1 MIRSFIRTLLR
12 TRPCA
17 EWLSGYGTKGT
28 NSIVATKGYER
39 NDSEEMETGG
49 KRTVQV
55 NVKMSTEDFSTLQ
68 RAANA
73 LWPDAILSN
82 SGIILGLAKLA
93 AKDILKEEA
102 RQTSPVGKPRR
113 THAPPTRPSLVT
125 SGPARPPHSLARGPR
140 PNPNPK
146 PNPNPGSCVVGGVAK
161 SPQCVIPRQRR
172 MAWSERGE
180 TRARTRDTRNCPARS
195 GNFGKDVLVLAIAY
209 DQHPLAGAFS
219 HHEFE
224 PAMGGIDRDER
235 GRTVVIRPRR
245 HRAFPLA
252 EIECGHSVLVQHGQL
267 TEFLAGIP
275 LCQT

>member
-1 MIRSFIRTLLR
+1 RHRASRRSGNAR
-12 TRPCA
+12 
-17 EWLSGYGTKGT
+17 WSGRSLCDAPAFGSLHLTD
-28 NSIVATKGYER
+28 VA
-39 NDSEEMETGG
+39 SA
-49 KRTVQV
+49 
-55 NVKMSTEDFSTLQ
+55 S
-68 RAANA
+68 
-73 LWPDAILSN
+73 
-82 SGIILGLAKLA
+82 
-93 AKDILKEEA
+93 
-102 RQTSPVGKPRR
+102 
-113 THAPPTRPSLVT
+113 
-125 SGPARPPHSLARGPR
+125 
-140 PNPNPK
+140 
-146 PNPNPGSCVVGGVAK
+146 
-161 SPQCVIPRQRR
+161 QRR

-267 TEFLAGIP
+267 TELLAGIP
-275 LCQT
+275 